1 MLTWKMRIEMLEND
15 VRNDVFPI
23 VLPPSWVYALSEVWK
38 REARPLHMERP
49 LFALV
54 TPVEVLDLHP
64 DAGLDAGYAHLVLAI
79 RPDAADGLDDAGAH
93 GHLVVDIHQ
102 DVRLVQ
108 AVHHPP
114 HFLMSMQ
121 TLWKP
126 LRWLS
131 SEKIVSLIVAQM

>member
-1 MLTWKMRIEMLEND
+1 MLRND

-38 REARPLHMERP
+38 REAMPLHMERP

-64 DAGLDAGYAHLVLAI
+64 DAGLDAGYDHLVLAI
-79 RPDAADGLDDAGAH
+79 RPDAADGLGDAGAH
-93 GHLVVDIHQ
+93 GHLVVDLHCGHQ

-108 AVHHPP
+108 AVRHPH
-114 HFLMSMQ
+114 HFLMSRQ
-121 TLWKP
+121 ILWKP
-126 LRWLS
+126 LRWFS
-131 SEKIVSLIVAQM
+131 SEKIAAVSLIVPQTER